1 MVGRPLQ
8 DEAAS
13 FLQVVLLRVEVFIQS
28 LVSDYYE
35 GRRYLKIYL
44 SLQRLI
50 SVVPFRK
57 G

>member
-1 MVGRPLQ
+1 VVGRPLQ